1 MINRHICKACKVE
14 VHGEAARDN
23 HVCKKPEHTC
33 SYCKM
38 SFHSTEARQNHICEK
53 HEFKTV
59 EEQLRS
65 LKRKNTECRNGP
77 NCYRAMQNRC
87 WFKHSQLVNV
97 LPQQVQEQVVTVR
110 PQQLQQ
116 VRRQVSEQGLGQ
128 DQGQWQ
134 RQARRQG
141 QRQANRNNAE
151 WICQV
156 CEKKFVSREEKFIHI
171 GRVHENRAGQTSSV
185 SHLWCQF
192 QDKCSRSNCKFKH
205 FEQGFQKENML
216 RNRQ

>member
-1 MINRHICKACKVE
+1 
-14 VHGEAARDN
+14 
-23 HVCKKPEHTC
+23 
-33 SYCKM
+33 
-38 SFHSTEARQNHICEK
+38 
-53 HEFKTV
+53 
-59 EEQLRS
+59 
-65 LKRKNTECRNGP
+65 
-77 NCYRAMQNRC
+77 MQNRC
-87 WFKHSQLVNV
+87 WFKDSQLVNV
-97 LPQQVQEQVVTVR
+97 LPQQVQEQMVTVR

-116 VRRQVSEQGLGQ
+116 VRRQVSKQGLGQ